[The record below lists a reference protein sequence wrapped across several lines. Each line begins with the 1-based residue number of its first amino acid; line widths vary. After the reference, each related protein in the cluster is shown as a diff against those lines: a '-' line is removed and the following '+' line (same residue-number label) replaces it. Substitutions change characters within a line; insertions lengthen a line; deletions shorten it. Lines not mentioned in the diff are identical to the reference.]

1 MEEGREKRRERVFLV
16 VVDESEEMGVALRF
30 ASLRA
35 KHSGGK
41 VALLYVIEPSDFM
54 HWMAAEDLRLE
65 ERREEAEALLQEFSE
80 EVCKWAGSMPM
91 LYVRQGSRREELLT
105 LIEEEPRISIL
116 VLAAAT
122 DPAGP
127 GPGPLVSALTGKL
140 VGKLRVPVAIIPGN
154 LTDEQIESIA

>member
-1 MEEGREKRRERVFLV
+1 MEEDREKRRERVFLV

-65 ERREEAEALLQEFSE
+65 ERREEAEALLQDFSE

-122 DPAGP
+122 GPA

>member
-1 MEEGREKRRERVFLV
+1 MAMSEDRKQSRDRVFLV

-35 KHSGGK
+35 KHTGGK

-54 HWMAAEDLRLE
+54 HWIAAADMHQQ
-65 ERREEAEALLQEFSE
+65 ERREEAEALLQELSA
-80 EVCKWAGSMPM
+80 EVIKWAGTMPV
-91 LYVRQGSRREELLT
+91 LYVREGSRRDELLE

-122 DPAGP
+122 GP
-127 GPGPLVSALTGKL
+127 SGPGPLVSELTGKL
-140 VGKLRVPVAIIPGN
+140 VGKLRVPVTIIPGN
-154 LTDEQIESIA
+154 MTDEQIDSIS